1 MLLTTALAGVLLG
14 APQDAA
20 RPQAQTPAQAA
31 PAPTTTA
38 QPAARPTAEAAQERT
53 PPSTP
58 VPTEEGATDLGVI
71 DVTGTR
77 PRGSADTDIP
87 PDVTLSA
94 EDIQAY
100 GAGSIAE
107 LLSQIEP
114 LTRSSRGGQPVF
126 LINGRRTTGFRELAG
141 LPPEAIERLEVLPE
155 EVALRYGYS
164 ADQRVV
170 NFVLKQN
177 FNSKTIEGQV
187 GAPTAGGRSNVQ
199 LNTGLL
205 NINRAKRWNIDVELQ
220 RQTSLYE
227 TERDIVRDPGGQ
239 PFDRVGNV
247 TSTTTNGEID
257 PALTARVGTRA
268 TVAPVPTGVARPTL
282 NDFVRAYGPARTGDL
297 TASRTLQPETE
308 RALLRGAWKQDLDTN
323 TQGTVSF
330 SVENTQNESYLGLPG
345 LTLTVPAGNGYSPFA
360 GATRVYRYLD
370 APETLKRESETL
382 NLQAGVLLDGYWGE
396 FWRWNTNVNF
406 TRVESDTD
414 TGRGVDASAFQTR
427 LTANDPTANPFGPLT
442 LSDVRVLPRDAAS
455 SVSQRIEAE
464 LGLNGDLFAL
474 PAGDLQST
482 FTFSAD
488 GQTLD
493 STSVRNGVTT
503 DREQSRERVRAQG
516 NFNIP
521 ISDPER
527 FLKGIG
533 DLSANLNLEW
543 EELSDFGGLL
553 ELGASLNWTPAEP
566 INFLVGYTKEEGAPS
581 ISQLNDP
588 VLFTPNTPV
597 FDYRTNQ
604 TVAVTQITGG
614 NPNLNASDR
623 TVWRAG
629 FNLTPFKTEDL
640 RIGSTWT
647 REQID
652 DQLATFPTITAA
664 LESALPGRFTRDAA
678 GNLTSIDTRPLNFT
692 RAEREEVRTTISW
705 GKTFGRPRPGAAG
718 PFGFGGGQRPAGA
731 PGAASAG
738 AGQGAQ
744 GRPGQPQPGQAQGAQ
759 PQGAQGAP
767 AAGGRPTSIP
777 GAQSVAG
784 PGALG
789 GAPIIRFGG
798 PGGPGGQGGPPPGAG
813 GGGGPRIAFG
823 GGGGRGGG
831 IQPGQ
836 GRVNLNLTHTWRLQ
850 DEVLIRPGL
859 PVYDQLEGQTVSGRS
874 GQPRHEL
881 QLVGGVFKDGFGLF
895 TFTQWQAAT
904 TLDGGTGPDLRFS
917 PRTQVNL
924 NVFADLGQRQDL
936 VAKHPWLRGVRIN
949 LGVRNMFNEEQRVT
963 SSAGGATPVN
973 YQPDFL
979 DPTGRAVQLSIRKIL
994 F

>member
-14 APQDAA
+14 SPQDATPSQVQTA
-20 RPQAQTPAQAA
+20 PPQAQAAQPGQSAAPGPRPEAAPQGRAPATA
-31 PAPTTTA
+31 PAPT
-38 QPAARPTAEAAQERT
+38 EADA
-53 PPSTP
+53 
-58 VPTEEGATDLGVI
+58 VDLGVI

-77 PRGSADTDIP
+77 LRGSADTDIP

-114 LTRSSRGGQPVF
+114 LTRSSRGGPPVF
-126 LINGRRTTGFRELAG
+126 LINGRRSTGFRELAG

-177 FNSKTIEGQV
+177 FNSRTFEGQV

-205 NINRAKRWNIDVELQ
+205 NINRAKRWNLDVELQ

-227 TERDIVRDPGGQ
+227 TERDIVRDPGAQ
-239 PFDRVGNV
+239 PFDRIGNV
-247 TSTTTNGEID
+247 AGLPFGREID
-257 PALTARVGTRA
+257 PALTARVGAVA

-282 NDFVRAYGPARTGDL
+282 NDFVAAYGPARRGDL
-297 TASRTLQPETE
+297 SASRTLLPETE
-308 RALLRGAWKQDLDTN
+308 RALLRGAWKQDLDAN

-330 SVENTQNESYLGLPG
+330 SVENTETQSYLGLPG
-345 LTLTVPAGNGYSPFA
+345 LTLNLPAGNGFSPFS
-360 GATRVYRYLD
+360 GATQVFRYLD
-370 APETLKRESETL
+370 APETLKRDSEIL

-396 FWRWNTNVNF
+396 FWRWNTNINF
-406 TRVESDTD
+406 TRIESDTE
-414 TGRGVDASAFQTR
+414 TGRGVDASGFQAR
-427 LTANDPTANPFGPLT
+427 LTANDPAANPFGALG
-442 LSDVRVLPRDAAS
+442 LSDVRVLPRDTTS

-488 GQTLD
+488 SQTLD
-493 STSVRNGVTT
+493 STSVRNGLAV
-503 DREQSRERVRAQG
+503 DRAQSRERVRAQG

-527 FLKGIG
+527 FLKGMG
-533 DLSANLNLEW
+533 DLSANLNVEW

-553 ELGASLNWTPAEP
+553 ELGNSLNWTPAEP
-566 INFLVGYTKEEGAPS
+566 INFLVGYTREEGAPS
-581 ISQLNDP
+581 IAQLNDP
-588 VLFTPNTPV
+588 VLFTPDVPV
-597 FDYRTNQ
+597 FDYRTGR

-623 TVWRAG
+623 TIWRAG

-647 REQID
+647 RERID

-664 LESALPGRFTRDAA
+664 LESALPGRFVRDGG
-678 GNLTSIDTRPLNFT
+678 GNLVSIDTRPLNFT
-692 RAEREEVRTTISW
+692 RAEREEIRTTLNW

-731 PGAASAG
+731 PAAAPAQAPQG
-738 AGQGAQ
+738 QAGQ
-744 GRPGQPQPGQAQGAQ
+744 
-759 PQGAQGAP
+759 AP
-767 AAGGRPTSIP
+767 AGRPTSIP
-777 GAQSVAG
+777 GAQSVSG
-784 PGALG
+784 PGAGG
-789 GAPIIRFGG
+789 GAPVIRFGG
-798 PGGPGGQGGPPPGAG
+798 GSGGPPPGAG
-813 GGGGPRIAFG
+813 GGGGGPRFAFG

-874 GQPRHEL
+874 GQPRHEV

-895 TFTQWQAAT
+895 SFTQWQAASS
-904 TLDGGTGPDLRFS
+904 LDGGTGPDLRFS
-917 PRTQVNL
+917 PRTQVSVNL
-924 NVFADLGQRQDL
+924 FADLGQRQDL
-936 VAKHPWLRGVRIN
+936 VAKYPWMRGVRVN
-949 LGVRNMFNEEQRVT
+949 LGVRNLFNEEQRVT